1 MAGVKARGGIVLL
14 VAHRREI
21 LSVVDLLLVMRG
33 GTAQAFGPRDEV
45 MARLVSQSHQPTD
58 ADPAAPG
65 ASTGKQPGGF
75 VVGKKADR

>member
-1 MAGVKARGGIVLL
+1 L

-45 MARLVSQSHQPTD
+45 LAKLAPPQQQPPRS
-58 ADPAAPG
+58 DPAVRG
-65 ASTGKQPGGF
+65 GSGGKDGL
-75 VVGKKADR
+75 VVGKKAGQ